1 MTMQDILTLA
11 KAGYTAE
18 QISALAAEEQTQPQE
33 REQPQ
38 EQEQKP
44 KQKPKQK
51 QPKQKPEQEQPQEQ
65 EQEQKPKQKPKQKQ
79 QPEQPDII
87 AELREIKT
95 ALLKGAFIGA
105 QQPAAQDAEAA
116 LVAIINPPDVLEL
129 LGEK

>member
-18 QISALAAEEQTQPQE
+18 QISALAAAEQTQPQE
-33 REQPQ
+33 PEQQP

-44 KQKPKQK
+44 KQPKQK
-51 QPKQKPEQEQPQEQ
+51 QKQEQ
-65 EQEQKPKQKPKQKQ
+65 EQ
-79 QPEQPDII
+79 EQPDII

-95 ALLKGAFIGA
+95 AILKGAYMGA

-116 LVAIINPPDVLEL
+116 LASIINPPDVLEL
-129 LGEK
+129 LGKK

>member
-18 QISALAAEEQTQPQE
+18 QISALAAAEQT
-33 REQPQ
+33 QPQ

-44 KQKPKQK
+44 KQKPKQPK
-51 QPKQKPEQEQPQEQ
+51 QKQKPEQEQPQEQ
-65 EQEQKPKQKPKQKQ
+65 
-79 QPEQPDII
+79 EQPDII

-105 QQPAAQDAEAA
+105 QQPAAQDAETA
-116 LVAIINPPDVLEL
+116 LAAIINPPDVLEL
-129 LGEK
+129 LGKK

>member
-18 QISALAAEEQTQPQE
+18 QISALAAAEQAQPQE
-33 REQPQ
+33 QEQ

-44 KQKPKQK
+44 KQKQPKQK
-51 QPKQKPEQEQPQEQ
+51 QPKQKPEQPQEQ
-65 EQEQKPKQKPKQKQ
+65 EQEQ
-79 QPEQPDII
+79 PDIL

-116 LVAIINPPDVLEL
+116 LAAIINPPDVLEL
-129 LGEK
+129 LGKK

>member
-18 QISALAAEEQTQPQE
+18 QISALAAAEQTQPQE
-33 REQPQ
+33 PEQPQ

-44 KQKPKQK
+44 KQKQPKQK
-51 QPKQKPEQEQPQEQ
+51 QEQEQPQEQ
-65 EQEQKPKQKPKQKQ
+65 EQ
-79 QPEQPDII
+79 EQPDII

-95 ALLKGAFIGA
+95 AILKGAYMGA

-116 LVAIINPPDVLEL
+116 LAAIINPPDVLEL
-129 LGEK
+129 LGKK

>member
-1 MTMQDILTLA
+1 MTTQDVLALA

-18 QISALAAEEQTQPQE
+18 QISALAAAEQTQEQE
-33 REQPQ
+33 QEQPQ

-44 KQKPKQK
+44 KQKPKQ
-51 QPKQKPEQEQPQEQ
+51 PKQKQKQEQERPQEQ
-65 EQEQKPKQKPKQKQ
+65 EQ
-79 QPEQPDII
+79 EQPDII

-116 LVAIINPPDVLEL
+116 LAAIINPPDVLEL
-129 LGEK
+129 LGKK

>member
-18 QISALAAEEQTQPQE
+18 QISALAAAEQTQPQE
-33 REQPQ
+33 PEQPQ

-44 KQKPKQK
+44 KQKQPKQK

-65 EQEQKPKQKPKQKQ
+65 EQEQ
-79 QPEQPDII
+79 PDIL
-87 AELREIKT
+87 AELREIKS
-95 ALLKGAFIGA
+95 AILKGAYMGA

-116 LVAIINPPDVLEL
+116 LAAIINPPDVLEL
-129 LGEK
+129 LGKK

>member
-18 QISALAAEEQTQPQE
+18 QISALAAAEQPPEQ
-33 REQPQ
+33 EQPQ

-44 KQKPKQK
+44 KQKQPKQK

-65 EQEQKPKQKPKQKQ
+65 EQ
-79 QPEQPDII
+79 EQPDII

-116 LVAIINPPDVLEL
+116 LAAIINQPDVLEL
-129 LGEK
+129 LGKK

>member
-18 QISALAAEEQTQPQE
+18 QISALAAAEQTQPQE
-33 REQPQ
+33 QEQP
-38 EQEQKP
+38 QEQKP
-44 KQKPKQK
+44 KQKQPKQK

-65 EQEQKPKQKPKQKQ
+65 PQEQEQ
-79 QPEQPDII
+79 EQPDIL

-95 ALLKGAFIGA
+95 AILKGAYMGA

-116 LVAIINPPDVLEL
+116 LAAIINPPDVLEL
-129 LGEK
+129 LGKK

>member
-18 QISALAAEEQTQPQE
+18 QISALAAAEQTQPQE
-33 REQPQ
+33 PEQPQ

-65 EQEQKPKQKPKQKQ
+65 PQEPEQ
-79 QPEQPDII
+79 EQPDII
-87 AELREIKT
+87 AELREIKS
-95 ALLKGAFIGA
+95 AILKGAYMGA

-116 LVAIINPPDVLEL
+116 LAAIINPPDVLEL
-129 LGEK
+129 LGKK